1 MSKYLLEIGCEEL
14 PYKFIAQAIEQLKN
28 GFSKFL
34 KENNIKYSDINVLAT
49 PRRLAV
55 IIDGLA
61 EKQDD
66 ETKILRGPIKNV
78 AYDENGNLTKAGE
91 GFLKKNGVNPQ
102 DAYLQDNYLH
112 AKVEIKGKETAN
124 VLQENIPTLILKMQ
138 GSHFMR
144 WDNFEE
150 KFQRPIRWIVSIMDE
165 KEVPIQIIN
174 IKSGRVSR
182 GHRFANPNTVEI
194 NNPDEYIEKLKSVN
208 VIVNQDERKAE
219 IVRQA
224 KAEADKI
231 GAVPRYSEDL
241 LEEVTQLCEWPVA
254 VTCEFDKEFLTIP
267 EEVTVTVMAVHQ
279 RYFALYK
286 DGKLTNKFI
295 TITNY
300 VGDEFENIKAGNLRV
315 IKARLDDAVFFFNED
330 TKKPLS
336 DYVEGLKGMT
346 FQKGMGSIYD
356 KTQRIVELS
365 KIISEDLGKTS
376 ETINRTAQLCKADL
390 CTSLVFEF
398 TELQGYIGSDYARIS
413 GENNSVVE
421 GIKEHYF
428 PLNADSELAKTIEG
442 QIVGIADKLDTI
454 CAVFVDGKKPTGS
467 SDPLGVRRAAL
478 GVIKTIIAN
487 NLKLDLDKLLE
498 KTLELLPV
506 KKDCI
511 NDIQEFFTQR
521 LIIFLNDEYKKDV
534 LEACAAKNPLK
545 DLSDYVSRVKAVSAM
560 NSPQLLESANRIIKI
575 LKEPVCCE
583 INSNL
588 FKHDS
593 EDKLYEAIKS
603 MNDTDDYN
611 EYLTQLNG
619 LIPSIT
625 AFFDNV
631 LVMDNDVNVKNNRL
645 SMLTL
650 LKEKLEKLCDFS
662 KIQG

>member
-1 MSKYLLEIGCEEL
+1 MSKYLLEVGCEEL

-55 IIDGLA
+55 IIDGLS

-66 ETKILRGPIKNV
+66 ETKVLRGPIKNV

-91 GFLKKNGVNPQ
+91 GFLKKNGVDPK

-112 AKVEIKGKETAN
+112 AKVEIKGKETSLI
-124 VLQENIPTLILKMQ
+124 LQENIPSLILKMQ

-165 KEVPIQIIN
+165 KEVPLQIIN
-174 IKSGRVSR
+174 VKSGKISR

-194 NNPDEYIEKLKSVN
+194 NNPDEYVEKLKTVK
-208 VIVNQDERKAE
+208 VLVNQDERKAE

-224 KAEADKI
+224 KAQADKI
-231 GAVPRYSEDL
+231 GATPRYSDDL

-254 VTCEFDKEFLTIP
+254 VTCEFDEAFLTIP

-295 TITNY
+295 TVTNY

-330 TKKPLS
+330 TKKPLA

-356 KTQRIVELS
+356 KTQRIIELS
-365 KIISEDLGKTS
+365 KVIAEDLGKSS

-398 TELQGYIGSDYARIS
+398 TELQGYIGSDYARIA
-413 GENNSVVE
+413 GEDKNVVE

-428 PLNADSELAKTIEG
+428 PLNADSELAKTVEG
-442 QIVGIADKLDTI
+442 QVVGIADKLDTI
-454 CAVFVDGKKPTGS
+454 CAVFVDGRKPTGS

-478 GVIKTIIAN
+478 GVIKTVIAN
-487 NLKLDLDKLLE
+487 NLKLDLNKLLQ

-511 NDIQEFFTQR
+511 HDIQEFFTQR

-534 LEACAAKNPLK
+534 LEACVAKNPLC
-545 DLSDYVSRVKAVSAM
+545 DLSDYVARVKAVAKM
-560 NSPQLLESANRIIKI
+560 NSPELLESANRIIRI
-575 LKEPVCCE
+575 LKEPVYAKV
-583 INSNL
+583 NKDL
-588 FKHDS
+588 FKHES
-593 EDKLYEAIKS
+593 EGMLFDAING
-603 MNDTDDYN
+603 MPETDNYD
-611 EYLTQLNG
+611 EYLSQLNA
-619 LIPSIT
+619 LVPSIT

-645 SMLTL
+645 GMLTI

>member
-487 NLKLDLDKLLE
+487 NLKLDLNKLLE

-619 LIPSIT
+619 LIPPIT

>member
-14 PYKFIAQAIEQLKN
+14 PYKFIAQATEQLKN

-34 KENNIKYSDINVLAT
+34 NENNIKYSDINVLAT

-66 ETKILRGPIKNV
+66 ETKVLRGPIKNV

-91 GFLKKNGVNPQ
+91 GFLKKNGVDPK
-102 DAYLQDNYLH
+102 DAYLEDNYLH
-112 AKVEIKGKETAN
+112 AKVEIKGNETAT
-124 VLQENIPTLILKMQ
+124 VLQENIPSLVLKMQ

-144 WDNFEE
+144 WDDFEE

-165 KEVPIQIIN
+165 KEVPLQIIN
-174 IKSGRVSR
+174 VKSGKISR

-194 NNPDEYIEKLKSVN
+194 NHPDEYVEKLRSVK
-208 VIVNQDERKAE
+208 VLVNQEERKAE
-219 IVRQA
+219 IINQA
-224 KAEADKI
+224 KAQADKI
-231 GAVPRYSEDL
+231 GATPRYSDDL

-254 VTCEFDKEFLTIP
+254 VTCEFDETFLTIP

-330 TKKPLS
+330 TKKPLA

-365 KIISEDLGKTS
+365 KTIAQELGKSS
-376 ETINRTAQLCKADL
+376 ETINRTALLCKADL

-413 GENNSVVE
+413 GENQAVVD

-428 PLNADSELAKTIEG
+428 PLNADSELAKSIEG
-442 QIVGIADKLDTI
+442 QIVGIADKLDTV
-454 CAVFVDGKKPTGS
+454 CAVFVDGRKPTGS

-478 GVIKTIIAN
+478 GIIKTVIAN
-487 NLKLDLDKLLE
+487 DLKLDLNKMLE

-521 LIIFLNDEYKKDV
+521 LIIFLNDEYRKDA
-534 LEACAAKNPLK
+534 LEACASTNPLS
-545 DLSDYVSRVKAVSAM
+545 DLSDYVSRVKAVSNM
-560 NSPQLLESANRIIKI
+560 KSSELLESANRIIRI
-575 LKEPVCCE
+575 LKEPVHTE
-583 INSNL
+583 IKTELFQHESEGMLFEAMKKVQFNSN
-588 FKHDS
+588 
-593 EDKLYEAIKS
+593 YE
-603 MNDTDDYN
+603 
-611 EYLTQLNG
+611 EYLSQLEG
-619 LIPSIT
+619 LVPAIT

-631 LVMDNDVNVKNNRL
+631 LVMDENSEVKNNRL
-645 SMLTL
+645 GMLTK
-650 LKEKLEKLCDFS
+650 LKEKFEKLCDFS
-662 KIQG
+662 KIQV

>member
-1 MSKYLLEIGCEEL
+1 MSKYLLEVGCEEL

-55 IIDGLA
+55 ILDGLS

-66 ETKILRGPIKNV
+66 ETKVLRGPIKNV

-91 GFLKKNGVNPQ
+91 GFLKKNGVDPK

-112 AKVEIKGKETAN
+112 AKVEIKGKETSLI
-124 VLQENIPTLILKMQ
+124 LQENIPSLILKMQ

-144 WDNFEE
+144 WDDFEE

-165 KEVPIQIIN
+165 KEVPLQIIN
-174 IKSGRVSR
+174 VKSGKISR

-194 NNPDEYIEKLKSVN
+194 NNPDEYVEKLKTVN
-208 VIVNQDERKAE
+208 VLVNQDERKAE

-224 KAEADKI
+224 KAQADKI
-231 GAVPRYSEDL
+231 GATPRYSDDL

-254 VTCEFDKEFLTIP
+254 VTCEFDEAFLTIP

-295 TITNY
+295 TVTNY

-330 TKKPLS
+330 TKKPLA

-365 KIISEDLGKTS
+365 KVISEDLGKS
-376 ETINRTAQLCKADL
+376 AETINRTAQLCKADL

-398 TELQGYIGSDYARIS
+398 TELQGYIGSDYARIA
-413 GENNSVVE
+413 GEDKNVVE

-428 PLNADSELAKTIEG
+428 PLNADSELAKTVEG
-442 QIVGIADKLDTI
+442 QVVGIADKLDTI
-454 CAVFVDGKKPTGS
+454 CAVFVDGRKPTGS

-478 GVIKTIIAN
+478 GVIKTVIAN
-487 NLKLDLDKLLE
+487 NLKLDLNKLLQ

-511 NDIQEFFTQR
+511 HDIQEFFTQR

-534 LEACAAKNPLK
+534 LEACVAKNPLC
-545 DLSDYVSRVKAVSAM
+545 DLSDYVARVKAVAKM
-560 NSPQLLESANRIIKI
+560 NSPELLESANRIIRI
-575 LKEPVCCE
+575 LKEPVYVKV
-583 INSNL
+583 NKDL

-593 EDKLYEAIKS
+593 EGMLYNAINN
-603 MNDTDDYN
+603 MPETDNYD
-611 EYLTQLNG
+611 EYLSQLNA
-619 LIPSIT
+619 LVPAIT

-631 LVMDNDVNVKNNRL
+631 LVMDDDVNVKNNRL
-645 SMLTL
+645 GMLTI
-650 LKEKLEKLCDFS
+650 LKEKFENLCDFS

>member
-1 MSKYLLEIGCEEL
+1 MSKYLLEVGCEEL
-14 PYKFIAQAIEQLKN
+14 PYKFIAQANEQLKN

-34 KENNIKYSDINVLAT
+34 KENNIKYSDINVMAT

-55 IIDGLA
+55 IISDIA
-61 EKQDD
+61 QKQDD

-91 GFLKKNGVNPQ
+91 GFLRKNGIDFK
-102 DAYLQDNYLH
+102 DAYLEDNYLH
-112 AKVEIKGKETAN
+112 AKVEIKGKETST
-124 VLQENIPTLILKMQ
+124 VLQENIPSLILKMQ

-150 KFQRPIRWIVSIMDE
+150 KFQRPIRWIVSIMDN
-165 KEVPIQIIN
+165 KEIPLEIIN
-174 IKSGRVSR
+174 VKSSKISR

-194 NNPDEYIEKLKSVN
+194 NHPDEYVEKLRSVN

-219 IVRQA
+219 IIKQA
-224 KAEADKI
+224 KTEADKI
-231 GAVPRYSEDL
+231 GAVPRYSDDL

-254 VTCEFDKEFLTIP
+254 VTCEFDEEFLKIP

-300 VGDEFENIKAGNLRV
+300 TGDEFENIKAGNLRV

-330 TKKPLS
+330 TKKPLV

-356 KTQRIVELS
+356 KTQRIIKLS
-365 KIISEDLGKTS
+365 KNISETLGKTS
-376 ETINRTAQLCKADL
+376 DTIERTALLCKADL

-398 TELQGYIGSDYARIS
+398 TELQGYIGSDYAKIA
-413 GENNSVVE
+413 GEKQEVVN

-428 PLNADSELAKTIEG
+428 PLNADSELAKSNEG
-442 QIVGIADKLDTI
+442 QIVGIADKMDTI
-454 CAVFVDGKKPTGS
+454 CAVFVDGRKPTGS

-478 GVIKTIIAN
+478 GIIKTVIAN
-487 NLKLDLDKLLE
+487 DLKLDLNKVLE
-498 KTLELLPV
+498 QCLELLPV

-511 NDIQEFFTQR
+511 HDIQEFFTQR
-521 LIIFLNDEYKKDV
+521 LIIFLNDSYKKDV
-534 LEACAAKNPLK
+534 LEACTSKSPLS
-545 DLSDYVSRVKAVSAM
+545 DLSDYASRVKAVSKM
-560 NSPQLLESANRIIKI
+560 NSPELAESANRIIRI
-575 LKEPVCCE
+575 LKEPVHAE
-583 INSNL
+583 INKNL
-588 FKHDS
+588 FRHDS
-593 EDKLYEAIKS
+593 EGMLFDAINKMS
-603 MNDTDDYN
+603 ETSDYTQ
-611 EYLTQLNG
+611 YLEELNG
-619 LIPSIT
+619 LVLAIT

-631 LVMDNDVNVKNNRL
+631 LVMDEDAAVKNNRL
-645 SMLTL
+645 AMLTV
-650 LKEKLEKLCDFS
+650 LKEKFENLCDFS
-662 KIQG
+662 KLQG

>member
-1 MSKYLLEIGCEEL
+1 MSKYLLEVGCEEL
-14 PYKFIAQAIEQLKN
+14 PYKFIAQATEQLKS

-55 IIDGLA
+55 ILDGLS

-66 ETKILRGPIKNV
+66 ETKVLRGPIKNV

-91 GFLKKNGVNPQ
+91 GFLKKNGVDPK

-112 AKVEIKGKETAN
+112 AKIEIKGKETSLI
-124 VLQENIPTLILKMQ
+124 LQENIPSLILKMQ

-165 KEVPIQIIN
+165 KEVPLQIIN
-174 IKSGRVSR
+174 VKSGKISR

-194 NNPDEYIEKLKSVN
+194 NNPDEYVEKLKTVK
-208 VIVNQDERKAE
+208 VLVNQDERKAE

-224 KAEADKI
+224 KAQADKI
-231 GAVPRYSEDL
+231 GATPRYSDDL

-254 VTCEFDKEFLTIP
+254 VTCEFDEAFLTIP

-295 TITNY
+295 TVTNY

-330 TKKPLS
+330 TKKPLA

-356 KTQRIVELS
+356 KTQRIIELS
-365 KIISEDLGKTS
+365 KVIAEDLGKSS

-398 TELQGYIGSDYARIS
+398 TELQGYIGSDYARIA
-413 GENNSVVE
+413 GEDKNVVE

-428 PLNADSELAKTIEG
+428 PLNADSELAKTVEG
-442 QIVGIADKLDTI
+442 QVVGIADKLDTI
-454 CAVFVDGKKPTGS
+454 CAVFVDGRKPTGS

-478 GVIKTIIAN
+478 GVIKTVIAN
-487 NLKLDLDKLLE
+487 NLKLDLNKLLQ

-534 LEACAAKNPLK
+534 LEACVAKNPLC
-545 DLSDYVSRVKAVSAM
+545 DLSDYVARVKAVAKM
-560 NSPQLLESANRIIKI
+560 NSPELLESANRIIRI
-575 LKEPVCCE
+575 LKEPVYAKV
-583 INSNL
+583 NKDL
-588 FKHDS
+588 FKHES
-593 EDKLYEAIKS
+593 EGMLFDAING
-603 MNDTDDYN
+603 MPETDNYD
-611 EYLTQLNG
+611 EYLSQLNA
-619 LIPSIT
+619 LVPSIT

-631 LVMDNDVNVKNNRL
+631 LVMDDDVNVKNNRL
-645 SMLTL
+645 GMLTI

>member
-14 PYKFIAQAIEQLKN
+14 PYKFIAQAVEQLKT
-28 GFSKFL
+28 GFDKFL
-34 KENNIKYSDINVLAT
+34 KTNNIKYSDINVLAT

-61 EKQDD
+61 EKQED
-66 ETKILRGPIKNV
+66 ETKVLRGPIKNV

-91 GFLKKNGVNPQ
+91 GFLKKNGVDPK
-102 DAYLQDNYLH
+102 DAYLEDNYLH
-112 AKVEIKGKETAN
+112 AKIEIKGKETSV
-124 VLQENIPTLILKMQ
+124 VLQENIPSLILKMQ

-150 KFQRPIRWIVSIMDE
+150 KFQRPIRWIVSIMDN
-165 KEVPIQIIN
+165 KEIPIQIIN
-174 IKSGRVSR
+174 VKSGKISR

-194 NNPDEYIEKLKSVN
+194 NNPDEYVEKLRSVN

-219 IVRQA
+219 IVKQA

-231 GAVPRYSEDL
+231 GAVCRYSDDL

-254 VTCEFDKEFLTIP
+254 VTCEFDEKYLTIP
-267 EEVTVTVMAVHQ
+267 DEVTVTVMAVHQ

-300 VGDEFENIKAGNLRV
+300 VGDDFENIKAGNLRV
-315 IKARLDDAVFFFNED
+315 VGARLDDAVFFFNED
-330 TKKPLS
+330 TRKPLV
-336 DYVEGLKGMT
+336 DYVDGLKGMT

-356 KTQRIVELS
+356 KTQRIIELS
-365 KIISEDLGKTS
+365 KEIANTLGNNS
-376 ETINRTAQLCKADL
+376 PTIERTALLCKADL

-413 GENNSVVE
+413 GEDKNVVE

-428 PLNADSELAKTIEG
+428 PLNADSELAKTAEG
-442 QIVGIADKLDTI
+442 QIVGIADKLDTV
-454 CAVFVDGKKPTGS
+454 CAVFVEGKKPTGS

-478 GVIKTIIAN
+478 GIIKTIIAN
-487 NLKLDLDKLLE
+487 DLKLDLNKLIE

-511 NDIQEFFTQR
+511 HDIQEFFTQR
-521 LIIFLNDEYKKDV
+521 LIIFLNDEYKKDT
-534 LEACAAKNPLK
+534 LEACTSANPLS
-545 DLSDYVSRVKAVSAM
+545 DLSDYVARVKVVNTM
-560 NSPQLLESANRIIKI
+560 NAPELLESANRIIRI
-575 LKEPVCCE
+575 LKEPVHAE
-583 INSNL
+583 VKHDL

-593 EDKLYEAIKS
+593 ESMLFEAINKIS
-603 MNDTDDYN
+603 NTSDYDA
-611 EYLTQLNG
+611 YLKELTALV
-619 LIPSIT
+619 PAIT

-631 LVMDNDVNVKNNRL
+631 LVMDEDVNVKNNRL
-645 SMLTL
+645 SMLTI
-650 LKEKLEKLCDFS
+650 LKEKFEKLCDFS
-662 KIQG
+662 RIQQ

>member
-1 MSKYLLEIGCEEL
+1 MSKYLLEVGCEEL
-14 PYKFIAQAIEQLKN
+14 PYKFIAQATEQLKN

-34 KENNIKYSDINVLAT
+34 KENNIKYSDINVMAT

-55 IIDGLA
+55 IISDIA

-91 GFLKKNGVNPQ
+91 GFLKKNGVDPK
-102 DAYLQDNYLH
+102 DAYVEDNYLH
-112 AKVEIKGKETAN
+112 AKVEIKGKETAQ
-124 VLQENIPTLILKMQ
+124 VLQENIPSLILKMQ

-144 WDNFEE
+144 WDDFEE
-150 KFQRPIRWIVSIMDE
+150 KFQRPIRWIVSIMDN
-165 KEVPIQIIN
+165 KEIPLQIIN
-174 IKSGRVSR
+174 VKSGKTTR
-182 GHRFANPNTVEI
+182 GHRFATPNTIEI
-194 NNPDEYIEKLKSVN
+194 NNPDEYVEKLRSVK

-219 IVRQA
+219 IVKQA

-231 GAVPRYSEDL
+231 GATPRYSEDL

-254 VTCEFDKEFLTIP
+254 VTCEFDEEFLTIP

-315 IKARLDDAVFFFNED
+315 IKARLDDAVFFFKED
-330 TKKPLS
+330 TKKPLV
-336 DYVEGLKGMT
+336 DYVENLKGMT

-356 KTQRIVELS
+356 KTQRIIELS
-365 KIISEDLGKTS
+365 KTIASELGKTS
-376 ETINRTAQLCKADL
+376 DTIERTALLCKADL

-398 TELQGYIGSDYARIS
+398 TELQGYIGSDYARVS
-413 GENNSVVE
+413 GEKQEVVD

-428 PLNADSELAKTIEG
+428 PLNADSELAKSIEG
-442 QIVGIADKLDTI
+442 QVVGIADKLDTI
-454 CAVFVDGKKPTGS
+454 CAVFVDGRKPTGS

-478 GVIKTIIAN
+478 GVIKTVIAN
-487 NLKLDLDKLLE
+487 NLKLDLNKMLE

-511 NDIQEFFTQR
+511 KDIQEFFTQR
-521 LIIFLNDEYKKDV
+521 LIIFLNDEYKKDT
-534 LEACAAKNPLK
+534 LEACLSKNPLT
-545 DLSDYVSRVKAVSAM
+545 DLSDYMARLKVVSTMKT
-560 NSPQLLESANRIIKI
+560 PELLESANRIIRI
-575 LKEPVCCE
+575 LKTPVHDE
-583 INSNL
+583 IKSEL

-593 EDKLYEAIKS
+593 ESMLFKAIS
-603 MNDTDDYN
+603 NLPETSDYA
-611 EYLTQLNG
+611 EYLNG
-619 LIPSIT
+619 LNGLVPAIST
-625 AFFDNV
+625 FFDNV
-631 LVMDNDVNVKNNRL
+631 LVMDEDVAVKNNRL
-645 SMLTL
+645 AMLTI
-650 LKEKLEKLCDFS
+650 LKEKFEKLCDFS

>member
-34 KENNIKYSDINVLAT
+34 KENNIKYSDINVYAT

-55 IIDGLA
+55 ILDGLA
-61 EKQDD
+61 EKQED
-66 ETKILRGPIKNV
+66 ETKVLRGPIKNV

-91 GFLKKNGVNPQ
+91 GFLKKNGVDPK

-112 AKVEIKGKETAN
+112 AKVEIKGKETAA
-124 VLQENIPTLILKMQ
+124 VLQENIPSLILKMQ

-150 KFQRPIRWIVSIMDE
+150 KFQRPIRWIVSIMDD
-165 KEVPIQIIN
+165 KEVPLQIIN
-174 IKSGRVSR
+174 VKSGKVSR

-208 VIVNQDERKAE
+208 VLVNQDERKAE
-219 IVRQA
+219 IVKQA

-231 GAVPRYSEDL
+231 GAIPRYSDDL

-254 VTCEFDKEFLTIP
+254 VTCEFDETFLTIP

-300 VGDEFENIKAGNLRV
+300 VGDEFDNIKAGNLRV
-315 IKARLDDAVFFFNED
+315 IKARLDDAVFFFNEY
-330 TKKPLS
+330 TKKPLA

-365 KIISEDLGKTS
+365 KVIAQDLGKSS

-413 GENNSVVE
+413 GEDNAVVE

-442 QIVGIADKLDTI
+442 QVVGIADKSDTI

-478 GVIKTIIAN
+478 GIIKTVIAN
-487 NLKLDLDKLLE
+487 NLKLDLNKLIE

-521 LIIFLNDEYKKDV
+521 LIIFLNDEYRKDA
-534 LEACAAKNPLK
+534 LEACTSKNPLE
-545 DLSDYVSRVKAVSAM
+545 DLSDYVARVKTVSAM
-560 NSPQLLESANRIIKI
+560 NSPELLESANRIIRI
-575 LKEPVCCE
+575 LKEPVHAQ
-583 INSNL
+583 INKDL

-593 EDKLYEAIKS
+593 EGMLFDAINKMS
-603 MNDTDDYN
+603 DTADYN
-611 EYLTQLNG
+611 EYLAQLNG
-619 LIPSIT
+619 LVPSIT

-631 LVMDNDVNVKNNRL
+631 LVMDEDAAVKNNRL
-645 SMLTL
+645 AMLTVL
-650 LKEKLEKLCDFS
+650 REKFEKLCDFS
-662 KIQG
+662 KVQA

>member
-14 PYKFIAQAIEQLKN
+14 PYKFIAQATEQLKN

-34 KENNIKYSDINVLAT
+34 NENNIKYSDINVLAT

-66 ETKILRGPIKNV
+66 ETKVLRGPIKNV

-91 GFLKKNGVNPQ
+91 GFLKKNGVDPK
-102 DAYLQDNYLH
+102 DAYLEDNYLH
-112 AKVEIKGKETAN
+112 AKVEIKGKETAT
-124 VLQENIPTLILKMQ
+124 VLQENIPSLVLKMQ

-144 WDNFEE
+144 WDDFEE

-165 KEVPIQIIN
+165 KEVPLQIIN
-174 IKSGRVSR
+174 VKSGKISR

-194 NNPDEYIEKLKSVN
+194 NHPDEYVEKLRSVK
-208 VIVNQDERKAE
+208 VLVNQEERKAE
-219 IVRQA
+219 IINQA
-224 KAEADKI
+224 KAQADKI
-231 GAVPRYSEDL
+231 GATPRYSDDL

-254 VTCEFDKEFLTIP
+254 VTCEFDETFLTIP

-330 TKKPLS
+330 TKKPLA

-365 KIISEDLGKTS
+365 KTIAQELGKSS
-376 ETINRTAQLCKADL
+376 ETINRTALLCKADL

-413 GENNSVVE
+413 GENQAVVD

-428 PLNADSELAKTIEG
+428 PLNADSELAKSIEG
-442 QIVGIADKLDTI
+442 QIVGIADKLDTV
-454 CAVFVDGKKPTGS
+454 CAVFVDGRKPTGS

-478 GVIKTIIAN
+478 GIIKTVIAN
-487 NLKLDLDKLLE
+487 DLKLDLNKMLE

-521 LIIFLNDEYKKDV
+521 LIIFLNDEYRKDA
-534 LEACAAKNPLK
+534 LEACASTNPLS
-545 DLSDYVSRVKAVSAM
+545 DLSDYVSRVKAVSNM
-560 NSPQLLESANRIIKI
+560 KSSELLESANRIIRI
-575 LKEPVCCE
+575 LKEPVHTE
-583 INSNL
+583 IKTELFQHESEGMLFEAMKKVQFNSN
-588 FKHDS
+588 
-593 EDKLYEAIKS
+593 YE
-603 MNDTDDYN
+603 
-611 EYLTQLNG
+611 EYLSQLEG
-619 LIPSIT
+619 LVPAIT

-631 LVMDNDVNVKNNRL
+631 LVMDENSEVKNNRL
-645 SMLTL
+645 GMLTK
-650 LKEKLEKLCDFS
+650 LKEKFEKLCDFS
-662 KIQG
+662 KIQV

>member
-34 KENNIKYSDINVLAT
+34 KENNIKYSDINVYAT

-55 IIDGLA
+55 ILDGLA
-61 EKQDD
+61 EKQED
-66 ETKILRGPIKNV
+66 ETKVLRGPIKNV

-91 GFLKKNGVNPQ
+91 GFLKKNGVDPK

-112 AKVEIKGKETAN
+112 AKVEIKGKETAA
-124 VLQENIPTLILKMQ
+124 VLQENIPSLILKMQ

-150 KFQRPIRWIVSIMDE
+150 KFQRPIRWIVSIMDD
-165 KEVPIQIIN
+165 KEVPLQIIN
-174 IKSGRVSR
+174 VKSGKVSR

-208 VIVNQDERKAE
+208 VLVNQDERKAE
-219 IVRQA
+219 IVKQA

-231 GAVPRYSEDL
+231 GAIPRYSDDL

-254 VTCEFDKEFLTIP
+254 VTCEFDETFLTIP

-330 TKKPLS
+330 TKKPLA

-365 KIISEDLGKTS
+365 KVIAQDLGKSS

-413 GENNSVVE
+413 GEDNAVVE

-442 QIVGIADKLDTI
+442 QVVGIADKSDTI

-478 GVIKTIIAN
+478 GIIKTVIAN
-487 NLKLDLDKLLE
+487 NLKLDLNKLIE

-521 LIIFLNDEYKKDV
+521 LIIFLNDEYRKDA
-534 LEACAAKNPLK
+534 LEACTSKNPLE
-545 DLSDYVSRVKAVSAM
+545 DLSDYVARVKTVSAM
-560 NSPQLLESANRIIKI
+560 NSPELLESANRIIRI
-575 LKEPVCCE
+575 LKEPVHAQ
-583 INSNL
+583 INKDL

-593 EDKLYEAIKS
+593 EGMLFDAINKMS
-603 MNDTDDYN
+603 DTADYN
-611 EYLTQLNG
+611 EYLAQLNG
-619 LIPSIT
+619 LVPSIT

-631 LVMDNDVNVKNNRL
+631 LVMDEDAAVKNNRL
-645 SMLTL
+645 AMLTVL
-650 LKEKLEKLCDFS
+650 REKFEKLCDFS
-662 KIQG
+662 KVQA

>member
-1 MSKYLLEIGCEEL
+1 MSKYLLEVGCEEL
-14 PYKFIAQAIEQLKN
+14 PYKFIAQATEQLKN

-55 IIDGLA
+55 IIDGIA
-61 EKQDD
+61 EKQED

-91 GFLKKNGVNPQ
+91 GFLKKNGIDSK

-112 AKVEIKGKETAN
+112 AKVEIKGKETAL
-124 VLQENIPTLILKMQ
+124 VLQENIPSLILKMQ

-150 KFQRPIRWIVSIMDE
+150 KFQRPIRWIVSIMDN
-165 KEVPIQIIN
+165 KEVPLQIIN
-174 IKSGRVSR
+174 VKSGKVSR

-194 NNPDEYIEKLKSVN
+194 NNPDEYVEKLKTVN
-208 VIVNQDERKAE
+208 VLVNQDERKAE

-231 GAVPRYSEDL
+231 GATPRYSDDL

-254 VTCEFDKEFLTIP
+254 VTCEFDETFLTIP

-300 VGDEFENIKAGNLRV
+300 LGDDFENIKAGNLRV

-330 TKKPLS
+330 TKKPLA
-336 DYVEGLKGMT
+336 DYVDGLKGMT
-346 FQKGMGSIYD
+346 FQKGMGSIFD

-365 KIISEDLGKTS
+365 KVIAEDLGKLS

-398 TELQGYIGSDYARIS
+398 TELQGYIGSDYARIA
-413 GENNSVVE
+413 GEDKNVVE

-428 PLNADSELAKTIEG
+428 PLNADSELAKTVEG
-442 QIVGIADKLDTI
+442 QVVGIADKLDTI
-454 CAVFVDGKKPTGS
+454 CAVFVDGRKPTGS

-478 GVIKTIIAN
+478 GIIKTIISN
-487 NLKLDLDKLLE
+487 NLKLDLNRLIA

-511 NDIQEFFTQR
+511 HDIQEFFTQR
-521 LIIFLNDEYKKDV
+521 LIIFLNDEYRKDV
-534 LEACAAKNPLK
+534 LEACTSKNPLS
-545 DLSDYVSRVKAVSAM
+545 DLSDYVSRVKAVSVM
-560 NSPQLLESANRIIKI
+560 NSMELLESANRIIKI
-575 LKEPVCCE
+575 LKQPVYEE
-583 INSNL
+583 IKHDL
-588 FKHDS
+588 FKHES
-593 EDKLYEAIKS
+593 ESMLFEAINKIAETS
-603 MNDTDDYN
+603 DYN
-611 EYLTQLNG
+611 LYLSELVSLTP
-619 LIPSIT
+619 LITS
-625 AFFDNV
+625 FFDNV
-631 LVMDNDVNVKNNRL
+631 LVLDEDIAVKNNRL

-650 LKEKLEKLCDFS
+650 LKEKFEHLCDFS
-662 KIQG
+662 KIQY

>member
-1 MSKYLLEIGCEEL
+1 MSKYLLEVGCEEL
-14 PYKFIAQAIEQLKN
+14 PYKFIAQATEQLKN

-34 KENNIKYSDINVLAT
+34 KDNNIKYSGIDVMAT

-55 IIDGLA
+55 IISDIA

-66 ETKILRGPIKNV
+66 EVKVLRGPIKNV

-91 GFLKKNGVNPQ
+91 GFLKKNGVEPK
-102 DAYLQDNYLH
+102 DAYVEDNYLH
-112 AKVEIKGKETAN
+112 AKVEIKGKETAT
-124 VLQENIPTLILKMQ
+124 VLQENIPSLILKMQ

-144 WDNFEE
+144 WDDFEE
-150 KFQRPIRWIVSIMDE
+150 KFQRPIRWIVSIMDN
-165 KEVPIQIIN
+165 KEIPLEIIN
-174 IKSGRVSR
+174 VKSGKTTR
-182 GHRFANPNTVEI
+182 GHRFATPNTIEI
-194 NNPDEYIEKLKSVN
+194 NNPDEYVEKLRSVK

-219 IVRQA
+219 IIKQA

-231 GAVPRYSEDL
+231 GATPRYSDDL

-254 VTCEFDKEFLTIP
+254 VTCEFDEEFLTIP

-315 IKARLDDAVFFFNED
+315 IKARLDDAVFFFKED
-330 TKKPLS
+330 TKKPLV
-336 DYVEGLKGMT
+336 DYVENLKGMT

-356 KTQRIVELS
+356 KTQRIIELS
-365 KIISEDLGKTS
+365 KTIANELGKTS
-376 ETINRTAQLCKADL
+376 DTIERTALLCKADL

-398 TELQGYIGSDYARIS
+398 TELQGYIGSDYARVS
-413 GENNSVVE
+413 GEKQEVVD

-428 PLNADSELAKTIEG
+428 PLNADSELAKSIEG
-442 QIVGIADKLDTI
+442 QVVGIADKLDTI
-454 CAVFVDGKKPTGS
+454 CAVFVDGRKPTGS

-478 GVIKTIIAN
+478 GVIKTVIAN
-487 NLKLDLDKLLE
+487 NLKLDMNKMLE

-511 NDIQEFFTQR
+511 KDIQEFFTQR
-521 LIIFLNDEYKKDV
+521 LIIFLNDEYKKDT
-534 LEACAAKNPLK
+534 LEACLSKNPLT
-545 DLSDYVSRVKAVSAM
+545 DLSDYMARVKVVSTM
-560 NSPQLLESANRIIKI
+560 NSPELLESANRIIRI
-575 LKEPVCCE
+575 LKEPVHAE
-583 INSNL
+583 IKHDL

-593 EDKLYEAIKS
+593 ESMLFEAVNKLPET
-603 MNDTDDYN
+603 NDYA
-611 EYLTQLNG
+611 EYLNCLNG
-619 LIPSIT
+619 LVLAIS

-631 LVMDNDVNVKNNRL
+631 LVMDEDVAVKNNRL
-645 SMLTL
+645 ALLTI
-650 LKEKLEKLCDFS
+650 LKEKFEKLCDFS
-662 KIQG
+662 RIQS

>member
-1 MSKYLLEIGCEEL
+1 MSKYLLEVGCEEL

-55 IIDGLA
+55 ILDGLS

-66 ETKILRGPIKNV
+66 ETKVLRGPIKNV

-91 GFLKKNGVNPQ
+91 GFLKKNGVDPK

-112 AKVEIKGKETAN
+112 AKIEIKGKETSLI
-124 VLQENIPTLILKMQ
+124 LQENIPSLILKMQ

-165 KEVPIQIIN
+165 KEVPLQIIN
-174 IKSGRVSR
+174 IKSGKISR

-194 NNPDEYIEKLKSVN
+194 NNPDEYVEKLKTVK
-208 VIVNQDERKAE
+208 VLVNQDERKAE

-224 KAEADKI
+224 KAQADKI
-231 GAVPRYSEDL
+231 GATPRYSDDL

-254 VTCEFDKEFLTIP
+254 VTCEFDEAFLTIP

-295 TITNY
+295 TVTNY

-330 TKKPLS
+330 TKKPLA

-356 KTQRIVELS
+356 KTQRIIELS
-365 KIISEDLGKTS
+365 KVIAEDLGKSS

-398 TELQGYIGSDYARIS
+398 TELQGYIGSDYARIA
-413 GENNSVVE
+413 GEDKNVVK

-428 PLNADSELAKTIEG
+428 PLNADSELAQSIEG
-442 QIVGIADKLDTI
+442 QVVGIADKLDTI
-454 CAVFVDGKKPTGS
+454 CAVFVDGRKPTGS

-478 GVIKTIIAN
+478 GVIKTVIAN
-487 NLKLDLDKLLE
+487 NLKLDLNKLLQ

-511 NDIQEFFTQR
+511 HDIQEFFTQR

-534 LEACAAKNPLK
+534 LEACVAKNPLC
-545 DLSDYVSRVKAVSAM
+545 DLSDYVARVKAVAKM
-560 NSPQLLESANRIIKI
+560 NSPELLESANRIIRI
-575 LKEPVCCE
+575 LKEPVYAKV
-583 INSNL
+583 NKDL
-588 FKHDS
+588 FKHES
-593 EDKLYEAIKS
+593 EGMLFDAING
-603 MNDTDDYN
+603 MPETDNYD
-611 EYLTQLNG
+611 EYLSQLNA
-619 LIPSIT
+619 LVPSIT

-645 SMLTL
+645 GMLTI

>member
-1 MSKYLLEIGCEEL
+1 MSKYLLEVGCEEL

-55 IIDGLA
+55 ILDGLS

-66 ETKILRGPIKNV
+66 ETKVLRGPIKNV

-91 GFLKKNGVNPQ
+91 GFLKKNGVDPK
-102 DAYLQDNYLH
+102 DTYLQDNYLH
-112 AKVEIKGKETAN
+112 AKIEIKGKETSLI
-124 VLQENIPTLILKMQ
+124 LQENIPSLILKMQ

-165 KEVPIQIIN
+165 KEVPLQIIN
-174 IKSGRVSR
+174 VKSGKISR

-194 NNPDEYIEKLKSVN
+194 NNPDEYVEKLKTVK
-208 VIVNQDERKAE
+208 VLVNQDERKAE

-224 KAEADKI
+224 KAQADKI
-231 GAVPRYSEDL
+231 GATPRYSDDL

-254 VTCEFDKEFLTIP
+254 VTCEFDEAFLTIP

-295 TITNY
+295 TVTNY
-300 VGDEFENIKAGNLRV
+300 VGEEFENIKAGNLRV
-315 IKARLDDAVFFFNED
+315 IKARLDDSVFFFNED
-330 TKKPLS
+330 TKKPLA

-356 KTQRIVELS
+356 KTQRIIELS
-365 KIISEDLGKTS
+365 KVIAEDLGKSS

-398 TELQGYIGSDYARIS
+398 TELQGYIGSDYARIA
-413 GENNSVVE
+413 GEDKNVVE

-428 PLNADSELAKTIEG
+428 PLNADSELAKTVEG
-442 QIVGIADKLDTI
+442 QVVGIADKLDTI
-454 CAVFVDGKKPTGS
+454 CAVFVDGRKPTGS

-478 GVIKTIIAN
+478 GVIKTVIAN
-487 NLKLDLDKLLE
+487 NLKLDLNKLLQ

-534 LEACAAKNPLK
+534 LEACVAKNPLC
-545 DLSDYVSRVKAVSAM
+545 DLSDYVARVKAVAKM
-560 NSPQLLESANRIIKI
+560 NSPELLESANRIIRI
-575 LKEPVCCE
+575 LKEPVYAKV
-583 INSNL
+583 NKDL
-588 FKHDS
+588 FKHES
-593 EDKLYEAIKS
+593 EGMLFDAING
-603 MNDTDDYN
+603 MPETDNYD
-611 EYLTQLNG
+611 EYLSQLNA
-619 LIPSIT
+619 LVPSIT

-631 LVMDNDVNVKNNRL
+631 LVMDDDINVKNNRL
-645 SMLTL
+645 GMLTI

>member
-34 KENNIKYSDINVLAT
+34 KENNIKYSDINVYAT

-55 IIDGLA
+55 ILDGLA
-61 EKQDD
+61 EKQED
-66 ETKILRGPIKNV
+66 ETKVLRGPIKNV

-91 GFLKKNGVNPQ
+91 GFLKKNGVDPK

-112 AKVEIKGKETAN
+112 AKVEIKGKETAA
-124 VLQENIPTLILKMQ
+124 VLQENIPSLILKMQ

-150 KFQRPIRWIVSIMDE
+150 KFQRPIRWIVSIMDD
-165 KEVPIQIIN
+165 KEVPLQIIN
-174 IKSGRVSR
+174 VKSGKVSR

-208 VIVNQDERKAE
+208 VLVNQDERKAE
-219 IVRQA
+219 IVKQA

-231 GAVPRYSEDL
+231 GAIPRYSDDL

-254 VTCEFDKEFLTIP
+254 VTCEFDETFLTIP

-300 VGDEFENIKAGNLRV
+300 VGDEFDNIKAGNLRV

-330 TKKPLS
+330 TKKPLA

-365 KIISEDLGKTS
+365 KVIAQDLGKSS

-413 GENNSVVE
+413 GEDNAVVE

-442 QIVGIADKLDTI
+442 QVVGIADKSDTI

-478 GVIKTIIAN
+478 GIIKTVIAN
-487 NLKLDLDKLLE
+487 NLKLDLNKLIE

-521 LIIFLNDEYKKDV
+521 LIIFLNDEYRKDA
-534 LEACAAKNPLK
+534 LEACTSKNPLE
-545 DLSDYVSRVKAVSAM
+545 DLSDYVARVKTVSAM
-560 NSPQLLESANRIIKI
+560 NSPELLESANRIIRI
-575 LKEPVCCE
+575 LKEPVHAQ
-583 INSNL
+583 INKDL

-593 EDKLYEAIKS
+593 EGMLFDAINKMS
-603 MNDTDDYN
+603 DTADYN
-611 EYLTQLNG
+611 EYLAQLNG
-619 LIPSIT
+619 LVPSIT

-631 LVMDNDVNVKNNRL
+631 LVMDEDAAVKNNRL
-645 SMLTL
+645 AMLTVL
-650 LKEKLEKLCDFS
+650 REKFEKLCDFS
-662 KIQG
+662 KVQA

>member
-14 PYKFIAQAIEQLKN
+14 PYKFIAQATEQLKN

-34 KENNIKYSDINVLAT
+34 KDNNIKYSDINVMAT

-55 IIDGLA
+55 IISDIA
-61 EKQDD
+61 EKQED
-66 ETKILRGPIKNV
+66 EIKVLRGPIKNV

-91 GFLKKNGVNPQ
+91 GFLKKNGIDPK
-102 DAYLQDNYLH
+102 DAYLEDNYLH
-112 AKVEIKGKETAN
+112 AKAEIKGKETAT
-124 VLQENIPTLILKMQ
+124 VLQENIPSLILKMQ

-144 WDNFEE
+144 WDDFEE
-150 KFQRPIRWIVSIMDE
+150 KFQRPIRWIVSIMDN
-165 KEVPIQIIN
+165 KEIPLQIIN
-174 IKSGRVSR
+174 VKSGKTTR

-194 NNPDEYIEKLKSVN
+194 NNPDEYVEKLRSVN

-219 IVRQA
+219 IERQA

-231 GAVPRYSEDL
+231 GATLRYSDDL

-254 VTCEFDKEFLTIP
+254 VTCEFDEEFLTIP

-315 IKARLDDAVFFFNED
+315 IKARLDDAVFFFKED
-330 TKKPLS
+330 TKKPLV
-336 DYVEGLKGMT
+336 DYVENLKGMT

-356 KTQRIVELS
+356 KTQRIIELS
-365 KIISEDLGKTS
+365 KTIASELDKTS
-376 ETINRTAQLCKADL
+376 DTIERTALLCKADL

-398 TELQGYIGSDYARIS
+398 TELQGYIGSDYARVS
-413 GENNSVVE
+413 GEKQEVVD

-428 PLNADSELAKTIEG
+428 PLNADSELAKSIEG

-454 CAVFVDGKKPTGS
+454 CAVFVDGRKPTGS

-487 NLKLDLDKLLE
+487 NLKLDLNKMLE

-511 NDIQEFFTQR
+511 KDIQEFFVQR
-521 LIIFLNDEYKKDV
+521 LIILLNDEYKKDT
-534 LEACAAKNPLK
+534 LEACLSQNPLT
-545 DLSDYVSRVKAVSAM
+545 DLSDYIARVKVVANM
-560 NSPQLLESANRIIKI
+560 NSSELLESANRIIRI
-575 LKEPVCCE
+575 LKEPVHAE
-583 INSNL
+583 VKHDL

-593 EDKLYEAIKS
+593 ESMLFDAVNKLGETK
-603 MNDTDDYN
+603 DYN
-611 EYLTQLNG
+611 CYLDKLNG
-619 LIPSIT
+619 LVPQIT

-631 LVMDNDVNVKNNRL
+631 LVMDEDVAVKNNRL
-645 SMLTL
+645 AMLTI
-650 LKEKLEKLCDFS
+650 LKEKFEKLCDFS
-662 KIQG
+662 RIQG

>member
-34 KENNIKYSDINVLAT
+34 KENNIKYSNIDVLAT

-61 EKQDD
+61 EKQED
-66 ETKILRGPIKNV
+66 ETKVLRGPIKNV

-91 GFLKKNGVNPQ
+91 GFLKKNCVDAK

-112 AKVEIKGKETAN
+112 AKVEIKGKETSL
-124 VLQENIPTLILKMQ
+124 VLQENIPSLILKMQ

-144 WDNFEE
+144 WDNFDE

-165 KEVPIQIIN
+165 KEVPLQIIN
-174 IKSGRVSR
+174 VKSGKISR

-231 GAVPRYSEDL
+231 GATPRYSEDL

-254 VTCEFDKEFLTIP
+254 VTCEFDETFLTIP

-300 VGDEFENIKAGNLRV
+300 LGDDFENIKAGNLRV

-330 TKKPLS
+330 TKKPLA

-365 KIISEDLGKTS
+365 KVIAEDLGKSS

-398 TELQGYIGSDYARIS
+398 TELQGYIGSDYARIA
-413 GENNSVVE
+413 GEDKNVVE

-442 QIVGIADKLDTI
+442 QVVGIADKLDTI
-454 CAVFVDGKKPTGS
+454 CAVFVDGRKPTGS

-487 NLKLDLDKLLE
+487 NLKLDLNKLLQ

-521 LIIFLNDEYKKDV
+521 LIIFLNDEYKKDI
-534 LEACAAKNPLK
+534 LEACVSKNPLC
-545 DLSDYVSRVKAVSAM
+545 DLSDYVARVKAVAKM
-560 NSPQLLESANRIIKI
+560 NSPELLESANRIIRI
-575 LKEPVCCE
+575 LKEPVHTQ
-583 INSNL
+583 INKDL

-593 EDKLYEAIKS
+593 EGMLYNAINS
-603 MNDTDDYN
+603 MSKTGDYD
-611 EYLTQLNG
+611 EYLSQLNA
-619 LIPSIT
+619 LVPSIT

-631 LVMDNDVNVKNNRL
+631 LVMDEDAAVKNNRL
-645 SMLTL
+645 SMLTI
-650 LKEKLEKLCDFS
+650 LKEKLENLCDFS

>member
-14 PYKFIAQAIEQLKN
+14 PYKFIAQAVEQLKT

-34 KENNIKYSDINVLAT
+34 TTNNIKYSDINVLAT

-66 ETKILRGPIKNV
+66 ETKVLRGPIKNV

-91 GFLKKNGVNPQ
+91 GFLKKNGIDPK
-102 DAYLQDNYLH
+102 DAYLEDNYLH
-112 AKVEIKGKETAN
+112 AKVEIKGKETSA
-124 VLQENIPTLILKMQ
+124 VLQENIPSLILKMQ

-150 KFQRPIRWIVSIMDE
+150 KFQRPIRWIVSIMDN
-165 KEVPIQIIN
+165 KEIPLQIIN
-174 IKSGRVSR
+174 VKSGKISR
-182 GHRFANPNTVEI
+182 GHRFATPNTVEI
-194 NNPDEYIEKLKSVN
+194 NHPDEYVEKLKSVK

-219 IVRQA
+219 IVKQA

-231 GAVPRYSEDL
+231 GAVCRYSEDL

-254 VTCEFDKEFLTIP
+254 VTCEFDEKYLTIP
-267 EEVTVTVMAVHQ
+267 DEVTVTVMAVHQ

-300 VGDEFENIKAGNLRV
+300 VGNEFENIKAGNLRV
-315 IKARLDDAVFFFNED
+315 VGARLDDAVFFFNED
-330 TKKPLS
+330 TKKPLA

-356 KTQRIVELS
+356 KTQRIVALS
-365 KIISEDLGKTS
+365 KEIANTLGNTS
-376 ETINRTAQLCKADL
+376 ETIERTALLCKADL

-398 TELQGYIGSDYARIS
+398 TELQGYIGSDYAKIA
-413 GENNSVVE
+413 GEDDKVVE

-428 PLNADSELAKTIEG
+428 PLNADSELAKTAEG
-442 QIVGIADKLDTI
+442 QIVGIADKLDTV
-454 CAVFVDGKKPTGS
+454 CAVFVEGKKPTGS

-478 GVIKTIIAN
+478 GIIKTILAN
-487 NLKLDLDKLLE
+487 DLKLDLNKLIE

-521 LIIFLNDEYKKDV
+521 LIIFLSDEYKKDS
-534 LEACAAKNPLK
+534 LEACSSGNPLA
-545 DLSDYVSRVKAVSAM
+545 DLSDYVARVKVVNSM
-560 NSPQLLESANRIIKI
+560 NAPELLESANRTIRI
-575 LKEPVCCE
+575 LKEPVHAE
-583 INSNL
+583 IKHDL

-593 EDKLYEAIKS
+593 EGMLVNAINKISDTTDYDK
-603 MNDTDDYN
+603 
-611 EYLTQLNG
+611 YLQELNA
-619 LIPSIT
+619 LVPAIT

-631 LVMDNDVNVKNNRL
+631 LVMDSDENVKNNRL
-645 SMLTL
+645 SMLTR
-650 LKEKLEKLCDFS
+650 LKEKFEKLCDFS
-662 KIQG
+662 KIQQ

>member
-14 PYKFIAQAIEQLKN
+14 PYKFISQATEQLKN

-34 KENNIKYSDINVLAT
+34 NENSIKYSNIDVLAT

-61 EKQDD
+61 EKQED
-66 ETKILRGPIKNV
+66 ETKVLRGPIKNV

-91 GFLKKNGVNPQ
+91 GFLKKNCVDAK

-112 AKVEIKGKETAN
+112 AKVEIKGKETSL
-124 VLQENIPTLILKMQ
+124 VLQENIPSLILKMQ

-144 WDNFEE
+144 WDNFDE

-165 KEVPIQIIN
+165 KEVPLQIIN
-174 IKSGRVSR
+174 VKSGKISR

-231 GAVPRYSEDL
+231 GATPRYSEDL

-254 VTCEFDKEFLTIP
+254 VTCEFDETFLTIP

-300 VGDEFENIKAGNLRV
+300 LGDDFENIKAGNLRV

-330 TKKPLS
+330 TKKPLA

-356 KTQRIVELS
+356 KTQRIIELS
-365 KIISEDLGKTS
+365 KVIAEDLGKSS

-398 TELQGYIGSDYARIS
+398 TELQGYIGSDYARIA
-413 GENNSVVE
+413 GEDKNVVE

-442 QIVGIADKLDTI
+442 QVVGIADKLDTI
-454 CAVFVDGKKPTGS
+454 CAVFVDGRKPTGS

-487 NLKLDLDKLLE
+487 NLKLDLNKLLQ

-521 LIIFLNDEYKKDV
+521 LIIFLNDEYKKDI
-534 LEACAAKNPLK
+534 LEACVSKNPLC
-545 DLSDYVSRVKAVSAM
+545 DLSDYVARVKAVAKM
-560 NSPQLLESANRIIKI
+560 NSPELLESANRIIRI
-575 LKEPVCCE
+575 LKEPVHTQ
-583 INSNL
+583 INKDL

-593 EDKLYEAIKS
+593 EGMLYNAINS
-603 MNDTDDYN
+603 MSKAEDYN
-611 EYLTQLNG
+611 DYLSQLNA
-619 LIPSIT
+619 LVPSIT

-631 LVMDNDVNVKNNRL
+631 LVMDEDAAVKNNRL
-645 SMLTL
+645 SMLTI
-650 LKEKLEKLCDFS
+650 LKEKLENLCDFS